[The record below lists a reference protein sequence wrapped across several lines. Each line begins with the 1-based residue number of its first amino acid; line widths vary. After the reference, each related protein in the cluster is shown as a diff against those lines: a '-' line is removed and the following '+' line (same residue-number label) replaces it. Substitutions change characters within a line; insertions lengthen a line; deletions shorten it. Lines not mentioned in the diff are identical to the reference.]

1 VDHCLSTKDE
11 ARLDVASLP
20 VVTAFAFHI
29 QEAYNVLLELTEENK
44 MLGAAAE
51 DNVDEEE
58 KDRVEEEM
66 AKAEFV
72 LCELLEVAV
81 HLDYTD
87 EIGRRKISAVV
98 REWLFG
104 FVRT

>member
-1 VDHCLSTKDE
+1 MAICVRPCKGPQQPS
-11 ARLDVASLP
+11 P
-20 VVTAFAFHI
+20 P
-29 QEAYNVLLELTEENK
+29 
-44 MLGAAAE
+44 G
-51 DNVDEEE
+51 
-58 KDRVEEEM
+58 VEEEM

-81 HLDYTD
+81 HLDYRD
-87 EIGRRKISAVV
+87 EIGRRKISAVL